1 MQRLGEVGSV
11 LPPSVDPEERR
22 LAVTPGAAL
31 QHALGH
37 GHSEVGYRSAV
48 VGEAQLWVV
57 NQVADNDGLVVA
69 GHQALPYT
77 DVYRCL
83 DGRAATAQGTGGTSR
98 CTAAA
103 PSLYGYGDPRLA
115 SRGASCHGPRLVGVD
130 RRRHPP

>member
-69 GHQALPYT
+69 GHQALLYT
-77 DVYRCL
+77 DAWMVERRRL
-83 DGRAATAQGTGGTSR
+83 RGVGGTRR
-98 CTAAA
+98 CAAL
-103 PSLYGYGDPRLA
+103 SHLRYMDM
-115 SRGASCHGPRLVGVD
+115 
-130 RRRHPP
+130 